1 MTATI
6 ATTTWKIDAAHSSAE
21 FKVRH
26 MMISYVKGEFSG
38 VAGVLE
44 LDEENYSRSTVEA
57 TIPVATLRTGN
68 DDRDV
73 HLKAADF
80 LDVEKFPVMTFKSK
94 NIRSTGGNDYAVA
107 GDLTIR
113 GVTKS
118 ISLTVE
124 DVTKPII
131 DPWGNLRLGLSSA
144 AKINRKDFGL
154 LWDTLLEAGGAVLG
168 DEVTITLDVEFTKDK

>member
-38 VAGVLE
+38 VSGVLE
-44 LDEENYSRSTVEA
+44 LDDENYSRSTVEA
-57 TIPVATLRTGN
+57 SIPVATLRSGN

-94 NIRSTGGNDYAVA
+94 NIRSAGGNDYAVA

-113 GVTKS
+113 GVTKP
-118 ISLTVE
+118 ITLAVE
-124 DVTKPII
+124 DVSKPII
-131 DPWGNLRLGLSSA
+131 DPWGNSRLGLSCS

-154 LWDTLLEAGGAVLG
+154 LWDTLLETGGAVLG
-168 DEVTITLDVEFTKDK
+168 DEVTITLDVEFTKG

>member
-6 ATTTWKIDAAHSSAE
+6 ATTTWNIDPAHSAAE

-38 VAGVLE
+38 VSGVLE
-44 LDEENYSRSTVEA
+44 LDEENYGRSTVRA
-57 TIPVATLRTGN
+57 SIPVATLRTGN
-68 DDRDV
+68 DDRDL

-80 LDVEKFPVMTFKSK
+80 LDVEKFPEMTFKSK

-118 ISLTVE
+118 ITFAVE
-124 DVTKPII
+124 DVSKPII
-131 DPWGNLRLGLSSA
+131 DPWGNSRMGLSCS

-168 DEVTITLDVEFTKDK
+168 DEVTITLDVEFTKG

>member
-38 VAGVLE
+38 VSGVLE
-44 LDEENYSRSTVEA
+44 LDSENYSRSTVEA
-57 TIPVATLRTGN
+57 SIPVATLRTGN

-80 LDVEKFPVMTFKSK
+80 LDVEKYPVHRRQRLRGCR
-94 NIRSTGGNDYAVA
+94 RSYDSRRYEIHYVGRPGCQRTNH
-107 GDLTIR
+107 R
-113 GVTKS
+113 
-118 ISLTVE
+118 
-124 DVTKPII
+124 P
-131 DPWGNLRLGLSSA
+131 LG
-144 AKINRKDFGL
+144 
-154 LWDTLLEAGGAVLG
+154 
-168 DEVTITLDVEFTKDK
+168 

>member
-6 ATTTWKIDAAHSSAE
+6 ATTTWNIDSAHSSAE

-38 VAGVLE
+38 VSGMLE

-57 TIPVATLRTGN
+57 SIPVATLRTGN
-68 DDRDV
+68 DDRDT

-94 NIRSTGGNDYAVA
+94 NIRSSRRQRLCRCRRSDDSRRYKIHYVGRPGCQQTNHRSLGQFA
-107 GDLTIR
+107 IR
-113 GVTKS
+113 TF
-118 ISLTVE
+118 L
-124 DVTKPII
+124 
-131 DPWGNLRLGLSSA
+131 LGQ
-144 AKINRKDFGL
+144 D
-154 LWDTLLEAGGAVLG
+154 
-168 DEVTITLDVEFTKDK
+168 

>member
-1 MTATI
+1 MTAAI
-6 ATTTWKIDAAHSSAE
+6 ATSTWKIDPAHSGAE

-38 VAGVLE
+38 VSGVLE

-57 TIPVATLRTGN
+57 SIPVSTLRTGN

-80 LDVEKFPVMTFKSK
+80 LDVEKFPTMTFKSK

-118 ISLTVE
+118 VTLTVE
-124 DVTKPII
+124 DVSKPII
-131 DPWGNLRLGLSSA
+131 DPWGNTRLGLSCT

-154 LWDTLLEAGGAVLG
+154 LWDTLLEAGGTVLG
-168 DEVTITLDVEFTKDK
+168 DEVTITLDLELIKG